1 MTCHQVQTNLSL
13 FLYGDLDFATEDA
26 LEEHLAEC
34 PACQLALD
42 REKAWHASLNA
53 ERADLP
59 LELLARC
66 RSDLAAA
73 THAEPTTKAAIP
85 FWERCASFI
94 GISANRWTERLA
106 LASLFLFLGI
116 GISHWNHRF
125 DVVNQFTAPGDLAE
139 ASLLGRVQVRDI
151 RPVGDGKVRL
161 SLDQIQQGEMVGS
174 LSDEAVRRLLLS
186 TIRNSADAGLRV
198 DSVELLVGQRAPD
211 VREVLL
217 HSATEDPNAAV
228 RLKALEGLRAFRTD
242 EETRNALLSVIRH
255 DDNSGVRSEAMEVL
269 VPSGV
274 EVRLAPDVAG
284 AFEQIVRSE
293 REDDFIR
300 LRCLQILQSAT
311 TSRIY

>member
-66 RSDLAAA
+66 RRDLSAA
-73 THAEPTTKAAIP
+73 TRSETKAETVIP
-85 FWERCASFI
+85 FWERVATFFGVST
-94 GISANRWTERLA
+94 NRWTERLA

-116 GISHWNHRF
+116 GISHWNNRF
-125 DVVNQFTAPGDLAE
+125 DIVSRFTAPGNLAE
-139 ASLLGRVQVRDI
+139 ASLLGRVQVRDV

-161 SLDQIQQGEMVGS
+161 SLDRIQQGEVVGS
-174 LSDEAVRRLLLS
+174 LNDEAVRRLLLS
-186 TIRNSADAGLRV
+186 TIRSSADAGLRV
-198 DSVELLVGQRAPD
+198 DSVELLVGQNEPD
-211 VREVLL
+211 IREVLL
-217 HSATEDPNAAV
+217 QSATKDPNAAV

-242 EETRNALLSVIRH
+242 QETRNTLLSVIQF

-274 EVRLAPDVAG
+274 DVRLAPDVAG
-284 AFEQIVRSE
+284 AFQQIIRSE

-300 LRCLQILQSAT
+300 LRCLQILQSASA
-311 TSRIY
+311 SRIY

>member
-59 LELLARC
+59 LELLAQC
-66 RSDLAAA
+66 RRDLNAA
-73 THAEPTTKAAIP
+73 TRSEPKSKSAVP
-85 FWERCASFI
+85 FWERAAEFFGVST
-94 GISANRWTERLA
+94 NRWTERLA

-116 GISHWNHRF
+116 GISHWNNRF
-125 DVVNQFTAPGDLAE
+125 DVVSRFTSPGDLAG
-139 ASLLGRVQVRDI
+139 ASLLGRVQVRDV
-151 RPVGDGKVRL
+151 RQVGDGKVRL
-161 SLDQIQQGEMVGS
+161 SLDRIQQGEVEGS

-186 TIRNSADAGLRV
+186 TIRNSSDAGLRV
-198 DSVELLVGQRAPD
+198 DSVELLMGQSEPD

-217 HSATEDPNAAV
+217 QSATKDPNAAV

-242 EETRNALLSVIRH
+242 EQTRSALLSVIQY

-274 EVRLAPDVAG
+274 NVRLAPDVAG
-284 AFEQIVRSE
+284 AFQQIVRSE
-293 REDDFIR
+293 HEDDFIR

-311 TSRIY
+311 ASRIY